1 MFNISVKQ
9 VKHYIVIPFKEA
21 LVTWCHTW
29 RRHMKSHMDALH
41 DVTHGDV
48 TWKSHMETS
57 HGGTHGEDKMSHK
70 ETSYDISVAHTL
82 SLVDLEEPLT
92 LRILSDPVWPNG

>member
-1 MFNISVKQ
+1 
-9 VKHYIVIPFKEA
+9 
-21 LVTWCHTW
+21 
-29 RRHMKSHMDALH
+29 
-41 DVTHGDV
+41 
-48 TWKSHMETS
+48 METS

-92 LRILSDPVWPNG
+92 LRILSDPV